1 MIKFKLALF
10 ASGSGSNALNII
22 NYFSSHSAI
31 EIGFVLSNKKD
42 APIVEKAQK
51 KGIEVLVFSND
62 EVADGLFLSKV
73 CLEKGIDFIILAGY
87 LRKIPSELLER
98 YTEKMINVHPAL
110 LPKHGGKGMFG
121 KHVHEAVLAAKEKE
135 SGITIHYVN
144 EHFDEGKKIAQFYC
158 FIDEK
163 DTIESIQSKIQ
174 QLEQIYFPVVIEKTI
189 LQLV

>member
-73 CLEKGIDFIILAGY
+73 CFEKGIDFIILAGY
-87 LRKIPSELLER
+87 LRKIPSELLQN

>member
-73 CLEKGIDFIILAGY
+73 CLKKGIDFIILAGY
-87 LRKIPSELLER
+87 LRKIPSELLEN

-158 FIDEK
+158 CIDEK
-163 DTIESIQSKIQ
+163 DTVESIQSKIQ

-189 LQLV
+189 LQFV

>member
-1 MIKFKLALF
+1 
-10 ASGSGSNALNII
+10 
-22 NYFSSHSAI
+22 
-31 EIGFVLSNKKD
+31 
-42 APIVEKAQK
+42 
-51 KGIEVLVFSND
+51 
-62 EVADGLFLSKV
+62 
-73 CLEKGIDFIILAGY
+73 
-87 LRKIPSELLER
+87 
-98 YTEKMINVHPAL
+98 MINVHPAL